1 MASRLGLLLVVGY
14 LGALGLAAYEYQRAP
29 SLAVPPSAPEPNA
42 EVLPPLELPPPVVH
56 GIAAYDEIVERPL
69 FSPERRPE
77 ATGSAAEG
85 TEEVAEAEAPV
96 VEIDGFRLTAVL
108 KDGDKTTVLIE
119 DRSGQTRVL
128 HDGDRLDNWSLGAI
142 LDDRVELVDDGR
154 RETLMVYDFSSPAD
168 DVGSRRINRRIA
180 RPRLARPPR
189 PARPAPAAPD
199 PEENL
204 EQP

>member
-1 MASRLGLLLVVGY
+1 VASRWGLLLAVGY
-14 LGALGLAAYEYQRAP
+14 LAALGLAAYEYRRAP
-29 SLAVPPSAPEPNA
+29 TLAVPPAPPEPEA
-42 EVLPPLELPPPVVH
+42 ALIPSLELPPTVVH

-77 ATGSAAEG
+77 AAEAAAEG
-85 TEEVAEAEAPV
+85 TEEVAEAEEPV
-96 VEIDGFRLTAVL
+96 VEVDGFRLTAVL

-128 HDGDRLDNWSLGAI
+128 HDGDRLDNWSLGEV
-142 LDDRVELVDDGR
+142 LDDRIELIDDGR

-168 DVGSRRINRRIA
+168 DAQSLRINRRIA

-189 PARPAPAAPD
+189 PAPAPPD
-199 PEENL
+199 PEQIPD
-204 EQP
+204 QP